1 MKLGL
6 IIDIQHAGRASRP
19 GDLGASADLDGD
31 GKIEPEE
38 FEARLTPIYGMSAR
52 AKAEAGGVQVL
63 WLEGG
68 EYGWRHKA
76 AIECA
81 KAQPDRRWLYVAC
94 HLNAGGGNYGLVIA
108 DARSKA
114 GQSAARHVADALG
127 ALPELREPRGRVV
140 TGTTAAE
147 GSAWPR
153 AWSTI
158 DGIFAGPANLSGICF
173 EPCFIDRLEHRP
185 LLTAE
190 GLERIGAA
198 LVAGA
203 MAWAVSP

>member
-1 MKLGL
+1 MRLG
-6 IIDIQHAGRASRP
+6 IILDIQHAGRSSRP

-31 GKIEPEE
+31 GTVERDEH
-38 FEARLTPIYGMSAR
+38 EARLTPLYATACQALAIR
-52 AKAEAGGVQVL
+52 DGVKVL
-63 WLEGG
+63 RIEGG
-68 EYGWRHKA
+68 EYSTRHRMAVDVA
-76 AIECA
+76 AA
-81 KAQPDRRWLYVAC
+81 DPGRRWLYVAC

-173 EPCFIDRLEHRP
+173 EPCFMDAPAHRP

-190 GLERIGAA
+190 GLTRIGEA
-198 LVAGA
+198 LYRGA
-203 MAWAVSP
+203 VAWAAA

>member
-1 MKLGL
+1 MMRKLGL
-6 IIDIQHAGRASRP
+6 IIDIQHAGRKSRP
-19 GDLGASADLDGD
+19 NDLGASADLDGD
-31 GKIEPEE
+31 GTIEVHEH
-38 FEARLTPIYGMSAR
+38 EAKLTPIYGMFAR
-52 AKAEAGGVQVL
+52 TKAEAGGVQVL

-68 EYGWRHKA
+68 EYDWRHKA

-94 HLNAGGGNYGLVIA
+94 HLNAGRGDYGLVIA
-108 DARSKA
+108 DARSKG
-114 GQSAARHVADALG
+114 GQSAARHVADALD
-127 ALPELREPRGRVV
+127 ALPELRRVV
-140 TGTTAAE
+140 VGTTAAE
-147 GSAWPR
+147 GSDWPR

-173 EPCFIDRLEHRP
+173 EPCFIDRPEHRP

-198 LVAGA
+198 LVDGA
-203 MAWAVSP
+203 LAWAVEP

>member
-1 MKLGL
+1 MMKLGL

-19 GDLGASADLDGD
+19 NDLGASADLDGD
-31 GKIEPEE
+31 GRVEVHEH
-38 FEARLTPIYGMSAR
+38 EARLTPIYGMFAR
-52 AKAEAGGVQVL
+52 TKAEAGGVQVL

-76 AIECA
+76 AIEVA
-81 KAQPDRRWLYVAC
+81 KSQPDRRWLYVAC
-94 HLNAGGGNYGLVIA
+94 HLNAGKGDYGLVIA

-114 GQSAARHVADALG
+114 GQSAARHIADALDT
-127 ALPELREPRGRVV
+127 LPELRRVV
-140 TGTTAAE
+140 VGTTAAE

-158 DGIFAGPANLSGICF
+158 DGIFAGPSNLSGICF
-173 EPCFIDRLEHRP
+173 EPCFIDRQEHRP

-198 LVAGA
+198 LVDGA
-203 MAWAVSP
+203 LAWAVEP